1 MPWGAKYWSKAYV
14 KDPTMAVRE
23 CLLHCG
29 QGEALVSNSM
39 SWLLQELEDHVADG
53 LTFLQENPESAETN
67 MMLLSAWNEHD
78 EGHWIEPALEKY
90 GGTEKLV
97 AIKKAIDKAEARRKQ
112 YWAEV

>member
-1 MPWGAKYWSKAYV
+1 
-14 KDPTMAVRE
+14 
-23 CLLHCG
+23 
-29 QGEALVSNSM
+29 LVVDV
-39 SWLLQELEDHVADG
+39 QELEDHVTDG

-78 EGHWIEPALEKY
+78 EGHWIEPTLEKY

-97 AIKKAIDKAEARRKQ
+97 AIKKAIDKAETRRKQ